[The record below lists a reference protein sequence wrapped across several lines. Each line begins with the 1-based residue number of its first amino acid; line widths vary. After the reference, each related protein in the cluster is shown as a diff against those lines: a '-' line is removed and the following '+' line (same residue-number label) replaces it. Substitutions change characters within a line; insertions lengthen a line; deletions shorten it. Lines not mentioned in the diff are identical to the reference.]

1 MSGEADFLRRLKL
14 LATDPAARGL
24 MDDAAVL
31 GAGAHQLVLTSD
43 TMIEGVH
50 FRPDD
55 PAETVGWKL
64 AAVNLSDL
72 AAKGAAPFACL
83 LNYALKGD
91 SGWDMAFLDGLER
104 ALAQF
109 GMALIGGD
117 TVSLP
122 AGAPRMIGL
131 TALGEVPTGQSV
143 PSRAGAR
150 PGDRLYVS
158 GPVGDAGVGL
168 AVLSE
173 VREAPEALVAAYR
186 LPQPHVELGR
196 SLAPMARA
204 MMDVSDGL
212 LIDAR
217 RMADASGCAV
227 EIGYVPLSQAF
238 EAERGASVEAR
249 LTAATAGDDYVLL
262 VALGADVA
270 PPEALIEVGRF
281 RAGEGISILLDGQPV
296 PVPDRLGYEHG

>member
-91 SGWDMAFLDGLER
+91 SGWDMAFLDGLAIRCRCRR
-104 ALAQF
+104 ARHA
-109 GMALIGGD
+109 
-117 TVSLP
+117 
-122 AGAPRMIGL
+122 
-131 TALGEVPTGQSV
+131 
-143 PSRAGAR
+143 
-150 PGDRLYVS
+150 
-158 GPVGDAGVGL
+158 
-168 AVLSE
+168 
-173 VREAPEALVAAYR
+173 
-186 LPQPHVELGR
+186 
-196 SLAPMARA
+196 
-204 MMDVSDGL
+204 
-212 LIDAR
+212 
-217 RMADASGCAV
+217 
-227 EIGYVPLSQAF
+227 
-238 EAERGASVEAR
+238 
-249 LTAATAGDDYVLL
+249 
-262 VALGADVA
+262 
-270 PPEALIEVGRF
+270 
-281 RAGEGISILLDGQPV
+281 
-296 PVPDRLGYEHG
+296 